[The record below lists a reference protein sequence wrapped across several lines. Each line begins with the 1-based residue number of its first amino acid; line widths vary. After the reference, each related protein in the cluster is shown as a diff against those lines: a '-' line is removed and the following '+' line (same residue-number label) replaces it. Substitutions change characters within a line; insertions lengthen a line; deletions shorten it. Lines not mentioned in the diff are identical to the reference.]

1 MIHLL
6 RSTAVFAVRLL
17 LSVAVVYRFFHAE
30 NKSIFAQRYGP
41 CTPPDGTKHTNVRRT
56 GTKYKT
62 IVKDM
67 HYPLIPCGFSALAPL
82 AEMRYTGNTETNVK
96 ENSLSQNLTVLPAPS
111 GREPLARPQA
121 FHFSRKLYRY
131 AKGPILEGAVCVA
144 DWGSSGK
151 LPLPSC
157 RFASSHLPQ
166 GDGFRGGGK
175 VSGIAQ
181 RRPLGGAGCE
191 RSEQTEGVLPAAP
204 ERAF

>member
-67 HYPLIPCGFSALAPL
+67 HYPLIPCGFSTLAPL
-82 AEMRYTGNTETNVK
+82 AEMRYTGNAETNVK
-96 ENSLSQNLTVLPAPS
+96 ENSLSQILTVC
-111 GREPLARPQA
+111 Q
-121 FHFSRKLYRY
+121 
-131 AKGPILEGAVCVA
+131 
-144 DWGSSGK
+144 
-151 LPLPSC
+151 
-157 RFASSHLPQ
+157 LPQ
-166 GDGFRGGGK
+166 GDGFSSGGK
-175 VSGIAQ
+175 LSYYIRTSTVGQ
-181 RRPLGGAGCE
+181 RRAPSQSPTVTDSPFCHCATSSPGAGEVFPQRESQEHC
-191 RSEQTEGVLPAAP
+191 RKLSHYT
-204 ERAF
+204 